1 MRLICHVTSKGQ
13 VIKGSLDFMDG
24 KSFRYVIILIERRET
39 ERYRETERQRET
51 ERDTERQRID
61 SYEHLAKL
69 RLIFLLTGRVYM
81 LQSGFTYSTWTGFTF
96 PFYLL

>member
-1 MRLICHVTSKGQ
+1 MSPQICHVTSKGQ

-24 KSFRYVIILIERRET
+24 KSFRYVITLIERRET
-39 ERYRETERQRET
+39 ERDRERDRETERE
-51 ERDTERQRID
+51 TERQRID

-69 RLIFLLTGRVYM
+69 RLIFLLTGKVYM